1 MAVYGSGTGMKFGSR
16 KRQPTFMSWI
26 TLLIIL
32 VCKTYICDGFLMSRV
47 PTRPRHGF
55 SALVSRPSFGTYYL
69 SHVEYD
75 QYETSTA
82 DASNTAAELQTDITA
97 STIQSRTLSPNFI
110 INSSILLVAIIA
122 ILYQV
127 LTVDIGITRGW
138 SGEEIAARIPLDNWL
153 SYNNVLHL
161 APLQTK
167 AVTSATVYTIGD
179 ILSQNKEGK
188 DMGELDRG
196 RILRSLLAG
205 LIGHGPMS
213 HVWYHVS
220 EEFFDG
226 VLIGHHW
233 WDFIPKVVVDQ
244 VCILLSLNIFTLDT
258 G

>member
-1 MAVYGSGTGMKFGSR
+1 MMFGSSR
-16 KRQPTFMSWI
+16 RQPMPMLWI
-26 TLLIIL
+26 TLFIIL
-32 VCKTYICDGFLMSRV
+32 VCRTCICDCFST
-47 PTRPRHGF
+47 TRLTTRLRHGI
-55 SALVSRPSFGTYYL
+55 SAPIGRPSYGTYHL
-69 SHVEYD
+69 SSLEYD
-75 QYETSTA
+75 QYETSAA
-82 DASNTAAELQTDITA
+82 DASNTAAELPTDITA
-97 STIQSRTLSPNFI
+97 SAIQSRTLSPNFI

-138 SGEEIAARIPLDNWL
+138 SAEEIASRIPLDNWL

-213 HVWYHVS
+213 HVWYHIS
-220 EEFFDG
+220 EDFFDG

-244 VCILLSLNIFTLDT
+244 VCILLSLEFFPK
-258 G
+258 